1 MNLLSVKDLV
11 KSYNGINAVD
21 HISFDLKKGECLGLV
36 GESGCGKS
44 TLSRCL
50 LRLESVDAGSITFK
64 DKEIQ
69 KLNQSQLRPIRK
81 DIQIIFQN
89 PTAALNPRLKIK
101 DSILDP
107 YLQYQKELSLTHF
120 SFTSKDQYVNQL
132 LEAVGL
138 PKGMGDRY
146 PHEISGGQRQRVTIA
161 RAISIE
167 PEMLI
172 LDEPTASL
180 DVITQAEV
188 LALLGELRQQL
199 QLSYL
204 FISHDLTAVNQLS
217 QQIMVMKKGKIV
229 DQFPVSQ
236 LFSEDRHSY
245 TKELIEIF

>member
-50 LRLESVDAGSITFK
+50 LRLEGVDAGSITFK

-69 KLNQSQLRPIRK
+69 NLSQSQLRPIRK

-188 LALLGELRQQL
+188 LALLAELRQQL

-204 FISHDLTAVNQLS
+204 FISHDLTAVHQLS
-217 QQIMVMKKGKIV
+217 QQIMVMKKGKLV
-229 DQFPVSQ
+229 DHFPVSE

>member
-188 LALLGELRQQL
+188 LALLAELRQQL

>member
-69 KLNQSQLRPIRK
+69 SLSQSQLRPIRK

-188 LALLGELRQQL
+188 LALLAELRQQL

>member
-69 KLNQSQLRPIRK
+69 NLSQSQLRPIRK

-188 LALLGELRQQL
+188 LALLAELRQQL

>member
-11 KSYNGINAVD
+11 KSYNGMKAVD

-50 LRLESVDAGSITFK
+50 LRLEEVNSGTIIFK

-69 KLNQSQLRPIRK
+69 SLSQSQLRPIRK
-81 DIQIIFQN
+81 DMQIIFQN

-107 YLQYQKELSLTHF
+107 YLQYQNELSLTHF
-120 SFTSKDQYVNQL
+120 SFVSKEQYVNQL

-167 PEMLI
+167 PKMLI

-180 DVITQAEV
+180 DVITQSEV
-188 LALLGELRQQL
+188 LVLLGELQNQL

-204 FISHDLTAVNQLS
+204 FISHDLTAVHQLS
-217 QQIMVMKKGKIV
+217 QQIMVMKKGKLV
-229 DQFPVSQ
+229 DHFPASE

-245 TKELIEIF
+245 TKELVEIF